1 MKHKCLCSILLILTM
16 LSTCWTYSVAE
27 EMSDAFTSGDYEY
40 IILDDGTVKI
50 TKYNGSAQELAIPDT
65 LDGKKVTSIGNR
77 VFSACRSLTSIFI
90 SDSVSQ
96 LDKLA
101 FFGCRFLKSFA
112 VSPDNPYFAAIDGVL
127 FCKSN
132 KSLISHP
139 SSKESSTYNVPQG
152 VLSIDDY
159 AFFDC
164 NFLTSVILPDSLSSI
179 GDYAF
184 ASCSS
189 LSSIFIPT
197 SVTTIGECAFI
208 SCSSLSS
215 ISLPDSVVS
224 IGSHAFQFCDSLSTI
239 SLPNSITVI
248 SDWSFSICKSLSFV
262 SVPDSVTTIDAS
274 AFSGSS
280 SLISI
285 IIPDSVTE
293 IGENAFAYCPNLTLT
308 VPRNSYA
315 AEYAKANNIP
325 YTYPDANDWL
335 NN

>member
-50 TKYNGSAQELAIPDT
+50 TKYNGSAQELAIPYT

-77 VFSACRSLTSIFI
+77 AFSACRSLTSIFI

-164 NFLTSVILPDSLSSI
+164 NFLTSVILPDSLS
-179 GDYAF
+179 
-184 ASCSS
+184 
-189 LSSIFIPT
+189 
-197 SVTTIGECAFI
+197 
-208 SCSSLSS
+208 
-215 ISLPDSVVS
+215 S

>member
-1 MKHKCLCSILLILTM
+1 MVQWRKGGFHMKHKCLCSILLILTM

-77 VFSACRSLTSIFI
+77 AFSACRSLTSIFI

-139 SSKESSTYNVPQG
+139 SSQESSTYNVPQG

-159 AFFDC
+159 AFF
-164 NFLTSVILPDSLSSI
+164 
-179 GDYAF
+179 
-184 ASCSS
+184 
-189 LSSIFIPT
+189 
-197 SVTTIGECAFI
+197 
-208 SCSSLSS
+208 
-215 ISLPDSVVS
+215 
-224 IGSHAFQFCDSLSTI
+224 
-239 SLPNSITVI
+239 
-248 SDWSFSICKSLSFV
+248 
-262 SVPDSVTTIDAS
+262 
-274 AFSGSS
+274 
-280 SLISI
+280 
-285 IIPDSVTE
+285 
-293 IGENAFAYCPNLTLT
+293 
-308 VPRNSYA
+308 
-315 AEYAKANNIP
+315 
-325 YTYPDANDWL
+325 
-335 NN
+335 

>member
-50 TKYNGSAQELAIPDT
+50 TKYNGSAQELAIPYT

-77 VFSACRSLTSIFI
+77 AFSACRSLTSIFI

-159 AFFDC
+159 AF
-164 NFLTSVILPDSLSSI
+164 L
-179 GDYAF
+179 
-184 ASCSS
+184 
-189 LSSIFIPT
+189 
-197 SVTTIGECAFI
+197 
-208 SCSSLSS
+208 
-215 ISLPDSVVS
+215 
-224 IGSHAFQFCDSLSTI
+224 
-239 SLPNSITVI
+239 TVI
-248 SDWSFSICKSLSFV
+248 F
-262 SVPDSVTTIDAS
+262 
-274 AFSGSS
+274 
-280 SLISI
+280 
-285 IIPDSVTE
+285 
-293 IGENAFAYCPNLTLT
+293 
-308 VPRNSYA
+308 
-315 AEYAKANNIP
+315 
-325 YTYPDANDWL
+325 
-335 NN
+335 